1 MEIVLPVITA
11 LSCAASFYLML
22 RDFDNQK
29 EAAIAAGE
37 ENAAAAVFPKSAK
50 IYSAVSIVITV
61 LIAAFFTKMY
71 PNNSPWVNVKRM
83 ILLSLLWPIAYIDF
97 KTLRIPNL
105 FVIYGLICRG
115 IILVFEIF
123 LGNTLVWGGL
133 LSEAV
138 AAGALLLASI
148 LCALVVRNGIGFG
161 DMKLFV
167 VMGLLL
173 GLDHRMVIS
182 ILPKSVTTAIGV
194 VLSEMSGGI
203 GAVTTVAIIITGNF
217 ANMMG
222 VTFCRIFRI
231 THPVAQG
238 AAFGTAG
245 HVVATAKARELS
257 ELTGA
262 VSSLSL
268 VVAGLIT
275 SVVMPMV
282 TAFL

>member
-1 MEIVLPVITA
+1 MTDFFANSLCPLLLTLGAFRIGQLCQAKWKTPLCNPIIVGMVLVIGFLLATGMDPVAYREANVAITW
-11 LSCAASFYLML
+11 LMTPATVAFAIPMYEQFRVL
-22 RDFDNQK
+22 RKNLK
-29 EAAIAAGE
+29 AIVAG
-37 ENAAAAVFPKSAK
+37 
-50 IYSAVSIVITV
+50 
-61 LIAAFFTKMY
+61 
-71 PNNSPWVNVKRM
+71 
-83 ILLSLLWPIAYIDF
+83 
-97 KTLRIPNL
+97 
-105 FVIYGLICRG
+105 
-115 IILVFEIF
+115 
-123 LGNTLVWGGL
+123 
-133 LSEAV
+133 V
-138 AAGALLLASI
+138 AAGAVSCLAVLLVA
-148 LCALVVRNGIGFG
+148 
-161 DMKLFV
+161 
-167 VMGLLL
+167 GLLL